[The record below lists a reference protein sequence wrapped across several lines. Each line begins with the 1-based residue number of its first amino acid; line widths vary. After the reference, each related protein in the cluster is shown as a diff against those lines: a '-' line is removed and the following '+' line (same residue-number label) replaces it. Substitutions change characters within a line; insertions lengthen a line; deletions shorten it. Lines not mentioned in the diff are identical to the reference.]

1 MGDRTHARTSESR
14 DLGCAIT
21 RCETIK
27 PAFHSTMTG
36 GEFFVDHPTL
46 RRFIAV
52 AVEIVRGSAE
62 VVTKLGQL
70 RAPFE
75 ALLNDP
81 DWLPDEFKQPSG
93 KTTMG
98 QGIASL
104 LLYRS
109 ELKDLSLSTLVVA
122 PGLATP
128 VHNHL
133 AWGLV
138 GLYQGDQEEEEYDL
152 HDHAAETNF
161 TPLHLRNRRLLKKG
175 DFYELVPPWNDV
187 HRVRTISSEPSVSL
201 HLLANDI
208 GCVVRQKFDPKSGR
222 TEPFRSGWSN
232 APCEEKVLPL
242 DHSKV

>member
-1 MGDRTHARTSESR
+1 MTS
-14 DLGCAIT
+14 
-21 RCETIK
+21 
-27 PAFHSTMTG
+27 
-36 GEFFVDHPTL
+36 GEFFVNHPTL
-46 RRFIAV
+46 HRFIAI
-52 AVEIVRGSAE
+52 ATEIVRGNGD
-62 VVTKLGQL
+62 VPTKLRRL
-70 RAPFE
+70 RAPYQ
-75 ALLNDP
+75 ALLSDP
-81 DWLPDEFKQPSG
+81 GWLPEEFQQPSG
-93 KTTMG
+93 NTTMG

-138 GLYQGDQEEEEYDL
+138 GLYQGAQEEEEYEA
-152 HDHAAETNF
+152 HGHAAEENLR
-161 TPLHLRNRRLLKKG
+161 PLSLRTKRLLQKG

-208 GCVVRQKFDPKSGR
+208 GCVVRQKFDPESGR
-222 TEPFRSGWSN
+222 AEPFRSGWSN
-232 APCEEKVLPL
+232 APCEEPIALQGENGK
-242 DHSKV
+242 S

>member
-1 MGDRTHARTSESR
+1 
-14 DLGCAIT
+14 
-21 RCETIK
+21 
-27 PAFHSTMTG
+27 
-36 GEFFVDHPTL
+36 
-46 RRFIAV
+46 
-52 AVEIVRGSAE
+52 

-75 ALLNDP
+75 ALLKDP
-81 DWLPDEFKQPSG
+81 DWLSEEFKQPSG

-138 GLYQGDQEEEEYDL
+138 GLYQGEQEEEEYDL
-152 HDHAAETNF
+152 QDHAAETNF